1 MERHRERP
9 YLALDVAVQDAPRV
23 HMAQREHDLSRRPLL
38 SVLLS
43 GEIVLWGRHR
53 EISASTICRDIAGVH
68 FTTRATRAGQHRSFS
83 FV

>member
-1 MERHRERP
+1 M

-23 HMAQREHDLSRRPLL
+23 HMAQREHDLSRRRPLL

-43 GEIVLWGRHR
+43 GEIVLWGGASSRDQREHDLPRHL
-53 EISASTICRDIAGVH
+53 TGVH